1 MPDGRGNRP
10 LVDFAPTIILKAK
23 DFATEI
29 TIHNARANEM
39 RTETAISNEH
49 VTNNTAVRDTLV
61 ERGITPEELTA
72 EEDVKKVERRLNS
85 EEKKSLR
92 NPKALEG

>member
-1 MPDGRGNRP
+1 M
-10 LVDFAPTIILKAK
+10 
-23 DFATEI
+23 
-29 TIHNARANEM
+29 
-39 RTETAISNEH
+39 
-49 VTNNTAVRDTLV
+49 TNNAAVRDTLI
-61 ERGITPEELTA
+61 ERGIKPEELPA